1 MSPGFRT
8 KWGNQLR
15 LSSIGLVL
23 AISVA
28 LGAVGGWWLD
38 NYLGTDPW
46 LTIVGL
52 VLGSAAGFYEL
63 IREVNRP
70 SDSDD

>member
-1 MSPGFRT
+1 MKRGSGT
-8 KWGNQLR
+8 KWGEQLR

-28 LGAVGGWWLD
+28 LGAVGGWWRD
-38 NYLGTDPW
+38 GYLGTGPW
-46 LTIVGL
+46 LTILGL

-63 IREVNRP
+63 IREVNRS
-70 SDSDD
+70 SDSDA

>member
-1 MSPGFRT
+1 MKRGSGT
-8 KWGNQLR
+8 KWGEQLR

-38 NYLGTDPW
+38 GYLGTAPW
-46 LTIVGL
+46 LTVLGL
-52 VLGSAAGFYEL
+52 VLGTAAGFCEL
-63 IREVNRP
+63 IREVNRS

>member
-1 MSPGFRT
+1 MKRGSGT
-8 KWGNQLR
+8 KWGEQLR

-38 NYLGTDPW
+38 GYLGTGPW
-46 LTIVGL
+46 LTVLGL

-63 IREVNRP
+63 IREVNRR